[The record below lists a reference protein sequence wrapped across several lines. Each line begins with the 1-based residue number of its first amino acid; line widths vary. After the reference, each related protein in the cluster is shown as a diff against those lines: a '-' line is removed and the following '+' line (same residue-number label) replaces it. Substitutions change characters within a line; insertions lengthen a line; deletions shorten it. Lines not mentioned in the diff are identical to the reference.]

1 VDSFTRGD
9 LRFDVTEHGAGGAGG
24 GAPVLLL
31 HGFPQTA
38 ASWEPVARR
47 LADAGHRVLVP
58 DQRGYSPGAR
68 PVGRRA
74 YRVEEL
80 VADVVAL
87 IDAAGGGP
95 VHVVGHDW
103 GAVVAWAL
111 AALEPDRVRTL
122 TAVSVPH
129 PAAFVRAI
137 GSSRQMVLSWYMYA
151 FQVPALA
158 EWYLGRPGTLAAV
171 LRRTGQGAAAAR
183 RDEAALAAKGG
194 LRPALTGAVNWY
206 RAMPFWEH
214 RGLQLA
220 VAAPTL
226 MVWSDGDS
234 AVSRAAVDGNPRWV
248 TGPYRLEVLA
258 GVSHWIPDEV
268 PDRLAELVL
277 EHVSTR

>member
-1 VDSFTRGD
+1 VDSFTRDG
-9 LRFDVTEHGAGGAGG
+9 LRFDVTEYGPADGTT
-24 GAPVLLL
+24 VLLL

-47 LADAGHRVLVP
+47 LGDAGHRVLVP

-68 PVGRRA
+68 PAGRRA
-74 YRVEEL
+74 YRLEEL

-87 IDAAGGGP
+87 VDAAGGGP

-137 GSSRQMVLSWYMYA
+137 GTSRQVLLSWYMYA
-151 FQVPALA
+151 FQVPGAAERYLA
-158 EWYLGRPGTLAAV
+158 RPGALAAV
-171 LRRTGQGAAAAR
+171 LRRTGQSEARAR

-214 RGLQLA
+214 RGLRLT

-226 MVWSDGDS
+226 MVWSDGDT
-234 AVSRAAVDGNPRWV
+234 AVSRASVDGNARWV
-248 TGPYRLEVLA
+248 TGPYRLVVLP
-258 GVSHWIPDEV
+258 GVSHWIPDET
-268 PDRLAELVL
+268 PDRLADLVL
-277 EHVSTR
+277 EHVAAG